1 MERSATSTKLII
13 NVLFACKA
21 PFSASKLYSL
31 IKMTEMRAIRAC
43 AQVVDVPENI
53 QASEANVRQVSDK
66 ANTEILQQQEEKQY
80 PLPKYLS
87 KDLFSQWYCVY
98 YLQVPVPTSEYMKTH
113 RPLLKLR
120 SKRFHATYLLLS
132 VSSRVGFSFNFA
144 LREATL

>member
-1 MERSATSTKLII
+1 
-13 NVLFACKA
+13 
-21 PFSASKLYSL
+21 
-31 IKMTEMRAIRAC
+31 MTEMRAIRAC

-98 YLQVPVPTSEYMKTH
+98 YLPVPVPTSEYMKTH